1 MAELSTPPVP
11 TLLRRY
17 VDEGRGLARLRR
29 SRSGPVI
36 IFASGPSAADFP
48 LERYGHVPTM
58 AVNGS
63 IVRFA
68 ELGIRPLF
76 YLCDDRGFVMDR
88 LTLAVQG
95 VSLAEHAGL
104 GLDALKTLLGMAP
117 ECLEGRSVHLMQR
130 VNRPLEGEPL
140 SNRRYAWRV
149 RNDPDI
155 ECGFSLFRQK
165 PNRIGFSRDLT
176 KGYFGSRTIPYAGLQ
191 LAHHLGF
198 DRVFLV
204 GLDLTPAPGRF
215 YERGADAVPSRLD
228 DDYDDYILPSF
239 ELMARR
245 VAGPGFRVYNL
256 SAGSRLPSHLVPK
269 IDLAQLDALLASA

>member
-1 MAELSTPPVP
+1 MDEQIQAASP
-11 TLLRRY
+11 LLQRY
-17 VDEGRGLARLRR
+17 FDGGESLARMRH

-36 IFASGPSAADFP
+36 IFASGPSAAGFP
-48 LERYGHVPTM
+48 LDRYRHLPMM

-76 YLCDDRGFVMDR
+76 YLCDDRGFVLDR
-88 LTLAVQG
+88 LPLAIQG
-95 VSLAEHAGL
+95 VSLAERAGL
-104 GLDALKTLLGMAP
+104 GLDALKTLLGLAP
-117 ECLEGRSVHLMQR
+117 ECLDGREVHLMQR

-140 SNRRYAWRV
+140 SNRRYAWQV

-165 PNRIGFSRDLT
+165 PNRIGFSRNLG

-198 DRVFLV
+198 DKVFLV
-204 GLDLTPAPGRF
+204 GLDLNPGPGRF
-215 YERGADAVPSRLD
+215 YEQGPDAVPSRID
-228 DDYDDYILPSF
+228 DDYADYILPSF

-245 VAGPGFRVYNL
+245 VSGPGFQVYNL
-256 SAGSRLPSHLVPK
+256 STGSRLPDSLVPK
-269 IDLAQLDALLASA
+269 IGLDQLDALLASA